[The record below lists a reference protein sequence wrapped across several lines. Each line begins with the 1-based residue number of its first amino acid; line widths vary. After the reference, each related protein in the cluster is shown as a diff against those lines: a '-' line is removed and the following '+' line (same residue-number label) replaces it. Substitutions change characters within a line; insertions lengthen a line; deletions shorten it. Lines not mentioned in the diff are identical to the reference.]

1 MKMACIQLYS
11 ESSLGDFLL
20 PLIFHEFQG
29 KHGFWFDIQ
38 DVTGTTLSAKARFQ
52 INMNVPRIEGYTD
65 LAKINTT
72 VIPILWMEEGIDELG
87 SELIGVL
94 KQAVI
99 DPQEWRQ
106 VIIMHVWLGTQKRC
120 FWPSVYWDTCLQ
132 TTTLSPTCSTVVYL
146 ASTDVK
152 VNKLTN
158 CCPQVILYVW
168 LGMVVT
174 LVSLALV
181 ALARCILNRSKV
193 ERVREQVEH
202 IIHSQL
208 QHENHC
214 QLIQPMLGE
223 HSALQFKRDFAK
235 HHSA

>member
-1 MKMACIQLYS
+1 M
-11 ESSLGDFLL
+11 
-20 PLIFHEFQG
+20 IFDDKE
-29 KHGFWFDIQ
+29 
-38 DVTGTTLSAKARFQ
+38 L
-52 INMNVPRIEGYTD
+52 RI
-65 LAKINTT
+65 
-72 VIPILWMEEGIDELG
+72 
-87 SELIGVL
+87 
-94 KQAVI
+94 
-99 DPQEWRQ
+99 
-106 VIIMHVWLGTQKRC
+106 
-120 FWPSVYWDTCLQ
+120 
-132 TTTLSPTCSTVVYL
+132 
-146 ASTDVK
+146 
-152 VNKLTN
+152 
-158 CCPQVILYVW
+158 CCAQVILYVW

-223 HSALQFKRDFAK
+223 HSLIQFKRDFAK